1 MADKVIKN
9 LLPTDYRVTK
19 CRGQVAVLFALFIPL
34 LFLILG
40 LVLDLGWYY
49 LNVSRLQNAADAAA
63 VAGAQTIMDSEY
75 FSGYKSVTLIGKYP
89 AKVSNEYRVNNIY
102 ELTAI
107 ENGNSVA
114 KDYIAKNLSSDKS
127 TIINSWTK
135 SEVGTEEGLYTKDE
149 NLYYVVK
156 F

>member
-1 MADKVIKN
+1 MSDMTIKN
-9 LLPTDYRVTK
+9 LLPPDYRVTK

-89 AKVSNEYRVNNIY
+89 AKVSNEYRVSNIY

-114 KDYIAKNLSSDKS
+114 EEYIAKNLSSNKS
-127 TIINSWTK
+127 NIINSWTK
-135 SEVGTEEGLYTKDE
+135 SEVGT
-149 NLYYVVK
+149 
-156 F
+156 